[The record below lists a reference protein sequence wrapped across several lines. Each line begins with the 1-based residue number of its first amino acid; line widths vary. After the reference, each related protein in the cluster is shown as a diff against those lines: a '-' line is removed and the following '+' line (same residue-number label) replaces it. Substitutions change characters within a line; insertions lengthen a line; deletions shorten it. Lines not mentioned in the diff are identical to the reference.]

1 MANIFRYDSPLIQK
15 ANVVTD
21 FLLLNISY
29 VICCLPIVT
38 IGPAKAALYAAQF
51 SFLENADGSI
61 KIFFKNFKNGF
72 RQAFLPGLMM
82 VAAIG
87 LLCYNLFLV
96 LANGPEGKG
105 VILVLFAVIMVVFG
119 LINSQIF
126 HVMAKFNCSFR
137 QIIGNA
143 LLLAVSHPLRSLII
157 LALQLAPYLVFYYA
171 TDAFLKV
178 MPIWLLIYFSL
189 TSYFCVRLM
198 FRPYMTIVE
207 QAKEKLTEE
216 GAGETVEVKLTEMM
230 FTDEDRAKLRQ
241 EIEAEQAALLA
252 EAERRE
258 AEAADKQEHKG
269 DLP

>member
-21 FLLLNISY
+21 FLLLNICY

-82 VAAIG
+82 VAALG
-87 LLCYNLFLV
+87 LLCYNIFLV
-96 LANGPEGKG
+96 LANGPAGKG
-105 VILVLFAVIMVVFG
+105 VILVLFAVIMVIFG

-126 HVMAKFNCSFR
+126 HVMAKFNCTFR

-157 LALQLAPYLVFYYA
+157 LALQLAPYLMAYYA
-171 TDAFLKV
+171 TDAFLKI

-189 TSYFCVRLM
+189 TAYFCVRLM
-198 FRPYMTIVE
+198 YNPYMTIAE
-207 QAKEKLTEE
+207 QAKEKLAGEE
-216 GAGETVEVKLTEMM
+216 GEDVEVKLTEMVL
-230 FTDEDRAKLRQ
+230 TDEDRAKLRQ

-258 AEAADKQEHKG
+258 AEASDDQEHKG